1 MQNVG
6 LVCQFPANRDDFQP
20 GVDKFR
26 YRHVL
31 VATSLSI
38 ADRAALLLG
47 FELASLHQ
55 STLTL
60 LDVAPRPKRD
70 HNVHGLDAIGLLHA
84 AVEDLWGASRSRLSG
99 EAAQPKPGEWVEGIV
114 PQELLNAVSWRSEY
128 RWGDVADTIVSYVN
142 ESAADLVILS
152 AKPFRSWL
160 PLAPCVV
167 RTIERRARANVIVI
181 CSQAAAFSS

>member
-1 MQNVG
+1 MQNVS
-6 LVCQFPANRDDFQP
+6 LLSDFPVDRDDSYRC
-20 GVDKFR
+20 VDKFR

-60 LDVAPRPKRD
+60 LDVAPRRKRER
-70 HNVHGLDAIGLLHA
+70 NVHGLDAIGLLHD
-84 AVEDLWGASRSRLSG
+84 AVEDLWGATRSRRVA
-99 EAAQPKPGEWVEGIV
+99 EASQERLGKCLEGIV
-114 PQELLNAVSWRSEY
+114 PPELLHAVSWRSES

-152 AKPFRSWL
+152 AKTFRSWL
-160 PLAPCVV
+160 PLTPCAV
-167 RTIERRARANVIVI
+167 RAVERRARANVIVI
-181 CSQAAAFSS
+181 RSQAPSFAA